1 MLERLLKGSKS
12 EAGQGII
19 AIIVSV
25 AIFAVAGFFLLRTVQ
40 VANDINGQAGRIEAG
55 AVSIN
60 DSAGVIAQLVQ
71 TEGTLNSIETTTRP
85 FVGAVDQIVVV
96 AADIDNTAKS
106 INSSINSINGNAR
119 RIGAEVTDILST
131 TRVIAT
137 DIVAINNLLDRT
149 IGIANAIKRDT
160 GLIDIS
166 LNSANIS
173 VCGIGGGIAVLSLF
187 PVVDSSPDQTCL

>member
-1 MLERLLKGSKS
+1 MLERLLKGTKS
-12 EAGQGII
+12 ETGQGII

-25 AIFAVAGFFLLRTVQ
+25 AIFVVAGFFLLRTVQ
-40 VANDINGQAGRIEAG
+40 VANEINGQAGRIESG

-60 DSAGVIAQLVQ
+60 ESTGIIAQLVQ

-96 AADIDNTAKS
+96 AGDIDNTAKS

-119 RIGAEVTDILST
+119 NIGAEVSDILST

-149 IGIANAIKRDT
+149 IATANLIKRDT
-160 GLIDIS
+160 GLIDVS

-173 VCGIGGGIAVLSLF
+173 VCGIGGVGVGLLPLIN
-187 PVVDSSPDQTCL
+187 SSPDQTCL

>member
-1 MLERLLKGSKS
+1 MLERLLRGSKS

-19 AIIVSV
+19 AIVVSV
-25 AIFAVAGFFLLRTVQ
+25 AIFAVAAFFLLRTVQ
-40 VANDINGQAGRIEAG
+40 VANAINGQAGRIEAG

-60 DSAGVIAQLVQ
+60 NSTGVIAKLVQ

-85 FVGAVDQIVVV
+85 FIGAVNQIVEV
-96 AADIDNTAKS
+96 AGVIDGTAKS

-119 RIGAEVTDILST
+119 SIGGQISAILST
-131 TRVIAT
+131 TRVIAS
-137 DIVAINNLLDRT
+137 DIVTINNLLDRT
-149 IGIANAIKRDT
+149 IGTANQIKRDT

-173 VCGIGGGIAVLSLF
+173 TCGIGGIALGIAVN
-187 PVVDSSPDQTCL
+187 SSPDETCL